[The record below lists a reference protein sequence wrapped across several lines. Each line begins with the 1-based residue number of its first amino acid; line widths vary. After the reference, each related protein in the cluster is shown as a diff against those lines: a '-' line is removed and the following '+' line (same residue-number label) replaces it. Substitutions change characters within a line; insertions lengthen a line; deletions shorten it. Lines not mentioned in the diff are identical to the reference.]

1 MKALL
6 AAPANLAPIPLVSR
20 TATFM
25 SRVVNRRD
33 VTRQLAMHES
43 VSTLHAIVSQIS
55 NAVGMN
61 RWCLYRLP
69 RSGDPGGRV
78 EITKP
83 HPIKNLLE
91 RPNPFSTRMQFMTA
105 GEQHLELAGEA
116 DLVIGRPAG
125 LSIPTELWLA
135 RPDRMSPVPDPQAF
149 LKGWVYTSPDGVQ
162 VPLDIDE
169 VVQIKFPNPMDPYRG
184 LSPVPAAMIDL
195 EAWELAAAWN
205 LNFFHNSAQPG
216 GMISVPN
223 RLKDD
228 EFNEMRDRWREQHQ
242 GVQNAHRVAIL
253 ENATWVDRSYSPRDM
268 EFVAM
273 RGLSSEIIRE
283 AFAFPKPMLGGT
295 EDVNKA
301 AAWAAQTIFARWIV
315 RQRLEMWREAWNTVI
330 IPMFGTLGDRMH
342 VDFENPI
349 PEDREDDDRERTS
362 KSTAVSQLVGAGFYG
377 PDVLIAYDLPAIRLT
392 TDVVPPAP
400 EPAVDPDQGTEPD
413 PEDPN
418 EANEPPERDPAD
430 GDDGQDDGTEE

>member
-1 MKALL
+1 MKPLL
-6 AAPANLAPIPLVSR
+6 APATNQAPIPLVSR

-25 SRVVNRRD
+25 SRLVNRTD
-33 VTRQLAMHES
+33 VTRQLSTYES

-69 RSGDPGGRV
+69 RSGDHEGRV
-78 EITKP
+78 EVTKP
-83 HPIKNLLE
+83 HPIKTLLE
-91 RPNPFSTRMQFMTA
+91 RPNPFQTRMQFMTA
-105 GEQHLELAGEA
+105 QQQHVELAGEA
-116 DLVIGRPAG
+116 DWVVGRPAG
-125 LSIPTELWLA
+125 LQVPTELWLA
-135 RPDRMSPVPDPQAF
+135 RPDRMSPVPDPIEY
-149 LKGWVYTSPDGVQ
+149 LRGWVYTSPDGEQ
-162 VPLDIDE
+162 VPLAVDE

-216 GMISVPN
+216 GMIKVPN
-223 RLKDD
+223 RLKDE

-253 ENATWVDRSYSPRDM
+253 ENAEWVDRSYSPRDM

-315 RQRLEMWREAWNTVI
+315 KQRLEMIREAWNTVI
-330 IPMFGTLGDRMH
+330 IPMFGVLGDRMM

-377 PDVLIAYDLPAIRLT
+377 PDVLAAYDLPAIRLT
-392 TDVVPPAP
+392 ADVVPP
-400 EPAVDPDQGTEPD
+400 EPQPATDPDMPTEPD
-413 PEDPN
+413 PGDPG
-418 EANEPPERDPAD
+418 EETEPPEPDTSEGED
-430 GDDGQDDGTEE
+430 